1 MQNLSSFRELLS
13 HPKRTVIIPHSN
25 PDADALGSAL
35 GLSSIMK
42 KQGHDV
48 SVVSPNDFP
57 GFLKWMKGESE
68 VVVNDKDP
76 DLSRQLIETAEVII
90 SVDYSSLDRIGDL
103 EGVVR
108 NAEGTKVVIDHHR
121 SPEDFATYVEWD
133 VEAGATAQ
141 LIFNLSK
148 KLDWVKYIGPEEADC
163 LYSGIMTDTGG
174 FRHPNTSQE
183 IHEIV
188 AELIGLGAN
197 NSRVSKLV
205 YDSNS
210 VDRLRLL
217 GFALNERMVVLEEF
231 KVAYIYLSE
240 ADLRKFKAQKG
251 DTEGLVNY
259 ALSIVGI
266 TMAALFT
273 EKDKMIKMSFRSV
286 GDFSVNEFA
295 RENFEG
301 GGHNNAAGGKSD
313 LSLKETIEKFEGL
326 LPKYKEELIR
336 TEEKLYA

>member
-90 SVDYSSLDRIGDL
+90 AVDYSSLDRIGDL

-301 GGHNNAAGGKSD
+301 GGHNNAAGGK
-313 LSLKETIEKFEGL
+313 ETIEKFEGL